1 MRRAALE
8 PRAHLHVCTHARP
21 TDDPLGPGC
30 GARGVAVFSALS
42 RARTVRGLVREV
54 WLAKSSCLG
63 QCPGRG
69 CTVALGGAGGAVAH
83 FVEVEPADADE
94 LLRVS
99 AAR

>member
-1 MRRAALE
+1 MRRADLE
-8 PRAHLHVCTHARP
+8 PRAHLHVCTHERP
-21 TDDPLGPGC
+21 ADDPLGPGC

-42 RARTVRGLVREV
+42 RARTARGLTREI
-54 WLAKSSCLG
+54 WLAKGSCLG
-63 QCPGRG
+63 QCPRRG
-69 CTVALGGAGGAVAH
+69 CTVALGGAAGVAH